1 MSTKPLIAVAGAAG
15 KQGRSVAAALLR
27 SGGGGGGGACALS
40 PEIRMPHRRVS
51 WRRRVRRSSL
61 RRFSG
66 TGGDMAKGLSRSRRR
81 FFDDAAHAAGELRR
95 IRTRMPPG

>member
-27 SGGGGGGGACALS
+27 SGGGRARSHPKSECLTGASPGAGGCGGRRCAA
-40 PEIRMPHRRVS
+40 P
-51 WRRRVRRSSL
+51 
-61 RRFSG
+61 SG